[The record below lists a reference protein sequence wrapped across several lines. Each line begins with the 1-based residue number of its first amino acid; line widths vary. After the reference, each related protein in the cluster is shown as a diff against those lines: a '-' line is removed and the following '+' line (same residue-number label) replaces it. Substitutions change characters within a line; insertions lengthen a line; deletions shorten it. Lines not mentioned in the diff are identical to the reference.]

1 MFLVVLLPY
10 LKNALK
16 RVKLDENLTEE
27 SAMPVTKPPSK
38 AAATVPK
45 SVPPARKT
53 AKPPGVT
60 KKTLQGKGVVVKTV
74 TATSKAAGT
83 GKVAG
88 SGSAA
93 PGVRGKTG
101 RLSPCACVL

>member
-1 MFLVVLLPY
+1 M
-10 LKNALK
+10 
-16 RVKLDENLTEE
+16 KLDENLTEE

-38 AAATVPK
+38 AAAIVPK
-45 SVPPARKT
+45 SGPPARKT
-53 AKPPGVT
+53 AKPPGIT
-60 KKTLQGKGVVVKTV
+60 KKTLQGKGVVVKT
-74 TATSKAAGT
+74 TSKVART

-93 PGVRGKTG
+93 PIVRGKTG